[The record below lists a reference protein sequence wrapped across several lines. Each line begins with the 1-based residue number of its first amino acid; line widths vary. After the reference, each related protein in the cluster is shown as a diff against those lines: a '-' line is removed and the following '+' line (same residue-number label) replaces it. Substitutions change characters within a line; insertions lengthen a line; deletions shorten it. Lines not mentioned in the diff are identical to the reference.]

1 MIQLRHGQPSLWHS
15 GLAKDIEDLWE
26 PWMKEVD
33 GLLEDAA
40 LLEEVYQAQGK
51 RRRHS
56 RTRGRM
62 QTPAEVALRLLIL
75 KHVRNWS
82 YDELERE
89 VRANLVYRAFTRIGD
104 QKVPDAK
111 TLARLG
117 QVIGPEV
124 IRDLHERLVALAREH
139 GVVKGRKLRVDTTV
153 VETNIHYPTDSN
165 LLGDGARVLNRTMKR
180 IEKSA
185 GGLKKKIR
193 DRMRAVKKRVVAIA
207 LAARQVGPEREERH
221 RKQYADLLT
230 LTGRILNQAK
240 GVLAEVEQLPGPRR
254 RRLQPL
260 TERLATMADRVR
272 QVVKQTRARIFEGD
286 HSFPWEVGQRVRAA
300 HGNHSE
306 GKVEQAHR
314 IREARARY
322 RRPRTR
328 SLPSIGSSP
337 SVPAIRNFWFQQ
349 LRNINGASDAC
360 RGWWLPTRASIQEK
374 AKRRFRKWECV
385 G

>member
-1 MIQLRHGQPSLWHS
+1 VIQLRQGQGQPSLWHS

-117 QVIGPEV
+117 HVIGPEV
-124 IRDLHERLVALAREH
+124 IRDLHERLVALAREQ
-139 GVVKGRKLRVDTTV
+139 GVVSGRKLRVDTTV
-153 VETNIHYPTDSN
+153 VETNIHYPTDRN
-165 LLGDGARVLNRTMKR
+165 LLEDGARVLTRTMKR
-180 IEKSA
+180 IEKQA

-193 DRMRAVKKRVVAIA
+193 DRMRTVKKRVVAIA
-207 LAARQVGPEREERH
+207 LAARQVGPERDERH
-221 RKQYADLLT
+221 RRQYADLLSVT
-230 LTGRILNQAK
+230 RRILNQAK
-240 GVLAEVEQLPGPRR
+240 GVLAEVDSYHV
-254 RRLQPL
+254 
-260 TERLATMADRVR
+260 LAA
-272 QVVKQTRARIFEGD
+272 G
-286 HSFPWEVGQRVRAA
+286 
-300 HGNHSE
+300 
-306 GKVEQAHR
+306 
-314 IREARARY
+314 
-322 RRPRTR
+322 
-328 SLPSIGSSP
+328 GS
-337 SVPAIRNFWFQQ
+337 N
-349 LRNINGASDAC
+349 L
-360 RGWWLPTRASIQEK
+360 
-374 AKRRFRKWECV
+374 
-385 G
+385 